1 MSDFLEE
8 DIQDARGKL
17 QKPLELKIQ
26 VIFGQVV
33 GACLNTHPMYL
44 WVTRDGTVIP
54 WNPTMPGLLKKG
66 HGFWEKL
73 PEVIF
78 QLLLRCLREFW
89 PWMRQISEELA
100 KNLDELRVDWLLGDD
115 TWGCRIGEV
124 TYMGTMALDVFPISW
139 RLAKTFAAGHLSR
152 RRAWAG
158 GAFLTTEG
166 SSVTPD
172 MEAWEGVWGI
182 FLLKEFKVLSKSR
195 WAHRISCIVGC
206 SLSHAFLAN
215 CQKHVVERKKRD
227 CTKRVAMHAAFRR
240 DWTLKFT
247 SLQVLTSHSL
257 GINLGF
263 LRVIGSIR
271 FKWCLVTQR
280 DVSMSCVLCV
290 GVNAQRGILKRQALK
305 THGSVCAS
313 VTAGASRDVWLSKNN
328 SLCRL
333 GWKSTMVR
341 RKIHE
346 MASFCAGICNVYP
359 L

>member
-152 RRAWAG
+152 RRHGLVEPFWPQRVLQLLQTWKHGRASEEFFFWR
-158 GAFLTTEG
+158 
-166 SSVTPD
+166 SSRYC
-172 MEAWEGVWGI
+172 
-182 FLLKEFKVLSKSR
+182 LSQDEHTAS
-195 WAHRISCIVGC
+195 HV
-206 SLSHAFLAN
+206 SL
-215 CQKHVVERKKRD
+215 
-227 CTKRVAMHAAFRR
+227 AAR
-240 DWTLKFT
+240 
-247 SLQVLTSHSL
+247 
-257 GINLGF
+257 
-263 LRVIGSIR
+263 
-271 FKWCLVTQR
+271 CLMPSWPTV
-280 DVSMSCVLCV
+280 
-290 GVNAQRGILKRQALK
+290 
-305 THGSVCAS
+305 
-313 VTAGASRDVWLSKNN
+313 
-328 SLCRL
+328 
-333 GWKSTMVR
+333 KST
-341 RKIHE
+341 
-346 MASFCAGICNVYP
+346 S
-359 L
+359 